1 MSDWSS
7 DVCSSDLDTLWG
19 DTEGN
24 VDGING
30 DDDILHGGGEDDVM
44 YGGGGNDTLY
54 GDAGNDTM
62 YGGAGDDVFYVR
74 SEEHTSELQSL
85 MRISYA
91 VFCLKKKTTNH
102 KIPNND
108 HRTLTYNTTNLHTSD
123 STYTNQ
129 QNRQTN

>member
-1 MSDWSS
+1 MRISDWSS
-7 DVCSSDLDTLWG
+7 DVCSSDL
-19 DTEGN
+19 GN

-62 YGGAGDDVFYVR
+62 YGGAGDDVFYVTEAGDVVYGGAGTDTVYATVGIDLANFDR

-85 MRISYA
+85 MRNTYD
-91 VFCLKKKTTNH
+91 VLCLKKNKQH
-102 KIPNND
+102 KQ
-108 HRTLTYNTTNLHTSD
+108 NT
-123 STYTNQ
+123 
-129 QNRQTN
+129 R

>member
-62 YGGAGDDVFYVR
+62 YGGAGDDVFYVT
-74 SEEHTSELQSL
+74 EAGDVVYGGAGTDTV
-85 MRISYA
+85 YA
-91 VFCLKKKTTNH
+91 TVGIALANFDSVENV
-102 KIPNND
+102 
-108 HRTLTYNTTNLHTSD
+108 TLTANRPGNITGNDDDNVLKGNSSTN
-123 STYTNQ
+123 
-129 QNRQTN
+129 